1 MSSNQTFNDLS
12 PLDQLCINTIRFLAV
27 DAVQK
32 ANSGHPGLPMGM
44 APAVFK
50 LFTEHLRF
58 NPKNPQWANR
68 DRFILSAGHGS
79 ALLYSILHLCG
90 YDLPLDEIKQFRQL
104 NSKTPGHPEYGHTAG
119 VEATTGPLGQGISNA
134 VGLAIA
140 EKYLSNYFNKPDF
153 PIIDHNIYV
162 LSGDGCLQEGIA
174 AEACSLAGHLG
185 LDNLIVIYDDNEITI
200 DGRTDIAFTEDVAK
214 RFDAYGW
221 KVLEI
226 GGDGHS
232 LDALNEALEKAKAEN
247 NRPTIIKFKSII
259 GFGSPNKQ
267 DTSGVHGSPLGPDEV
282 KLAKESLG
290 WAFEEDFYIP
300 LEASDFFSSV
310 ISKAEQSEAD
320 WSKLVSGYKAKFPE
334 LGKELEAAMAGKLP
348 VGWESNIP
356 QFEAGSSLAT
366 RVASGKFLEA
376 VMPSLPFVLGGS
388 ADLTPSNNTRFSA
401 ATVFQKDNPN
411 GRYLHFGVREHAM
424 GAILN
429 GVSLNGM
436 LKAYGATFLCFSDYM
451 LPAIRVAALSGYKSL
466 FVFTHDS
473 IGLGEDGPTHQ
484 PVEQT
489 SYLRAMPGLISFR
502 PADANETSVAWQFAL
517 KHKDGPVALSLTRQG
532 LPVLDQ
538 EKYGKAD
545 QVEKGAYV
553 LLPAENADL
562 LLIATGSEVS
572 LALEAAEV
580 LQSEG
585 KKVQVVSM
593 PCCELFEMQSKE
605 YQNSVI
611 PESVVARVVVEA
623 GIRRGW
629 EGYLGSRG
637 EFVGMTG
644 FGASAP
650 GKDLFIKF
658 GITVEAIVAAAK
670 KVL

>member
-310 ISKAEQSEAD
+310 ISRAEQSETD
-320 WSKLVSGYKAKFPE
+320 WSKLVSGYKTKFPE

-348 VGWESNIP
+348 AGWERNIP

-429 GVSLNGM
+429 GISLNGM

-451 LPAIRVAALSGYKSL
+451 LPAIRVAALSGYNSL

-538 EKYGKAD
+538 DKYGKAD

-572 LALEAAEV
+572 LALEATEV